1 MKKQRLVKVR
11 IRKRPTIAYVN
22 LGQRSTD
29 RDLKQKTTKGV
40 SVNQILANDNDK
52 SQITAQVCLIE
63 KTANGDTRQRYLGAA
78 KE

>member
-22 LGQRSTD
+22 VGQRSTD
-29 RDLKQKTTKGV
+29 RDLKQKTTNGV
-40 SVNQILANDNDK
+40 SLNQILANDNDK
-52 SQITAQVCLIE
+52 SQITAHFCMIK
-63 KTANGDTRQRYLGAA
+63 KTANGDTRQRFLSAA